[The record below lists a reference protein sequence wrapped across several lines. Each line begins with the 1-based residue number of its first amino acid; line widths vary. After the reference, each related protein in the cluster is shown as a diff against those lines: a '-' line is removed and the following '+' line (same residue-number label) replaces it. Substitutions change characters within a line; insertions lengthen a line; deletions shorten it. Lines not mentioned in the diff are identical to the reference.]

1 MAALPEFVDDR
12 SRTGNLRGSFQHGDQ
27 DLPIS
32 IASRLPTFR
41 HDCLGELLGFRACA
55 QILEESLHSLVRMK
69 PGVQVPSPPPSQHA
83 KSVWASVS
91 APRDAAWLERGDHVG
106 ELAHRPRIERVANLS
121 AAPACD
127 DHAGITQHLQMLAN
141 RRLADTKDVGE
152 VARARLRL
160 LGETQRD
167 PEAHRVPKRL
177 EIARVHVDKNMR
189 NCLYSQMPMV
199 EVVADL
205 RRLMSLQ
212 TGDEKHDASATSTL
226 DVLAVLYERVLR
238 FDPRRPAWSE
248 RDRFLLSKGHG
259 PMAFYATLAHAG
271 YFPEDELPRFLRS
284 DGILGAHPDRD
295 LVPGVEVSTGS
306 LGHGLAMAVGI
317 AHAFPRTAWAS
328 HACSSSAETP
338 SSMRARTGRRSCTPA
353 RGPSAT

>member
-1 MAALPEFVDDR
+1 
-12 SRTGNLRGSFQHGDQ
+12 
-27 DLPIS
+27 
-32 IASRLPTFR
+32 
-41 HDCLGELLGFRACA
+41 
-55 QILEESLHSLVRMK
+55 
-69 PGVQVPSPPPSQHA
+69 
-83 KSVWASVS
+83 
-91 APRDAAWLERGDHVG
+91 
-106 ELAHRPRIERVANLS
+106 
-121 AAPACD
+121 
-127 DHAGITQHLQMLAN
+127 
-141 RRLADTKDVGE
+141 
-152 VARARLRL
+152 
-160 LGETQRD
+160 
-167 PEAHRVPKRL
+167 
-177 EIARVHVDKNMR
+177 
-189 NCLYSQMPMV
+189 MV

-317 AHAFPRTAWAS
+317 AHALRAHGLGEPRVFVLCGDAELNEGSNWEAILYAGSRPLGNLTLIVVDNRSGAVPMGSIAEKIAAFGWS
-328 HACSSSAETP
+328 TTTIDGRHHDEIESAL
-338 SSMRARTGRRSCTPA
+338 RIRTD
-353 RGPSAT
+353 GPSAVVAVVD